1 MCFFDLVLRRPL
13 SFGLIL
19 LEDFEKL
26 PNVKVNEGQAEV
38 CSLNSAASITSS
50 RRSRGSFKVI
60 WGVNFHRTGR
70 AGWEGRGK
78 VIPPMQLQILATNQ
92 ISVQGQAKTK
102 PTAQEKRLAFVS
114 FQGARPARQS
124 KRDPY
129 NYTTRQ

>member
-78 VIPPMQLQILATNQ
+78 VIPPMQLQICTGEEACFRILPGSETR
-92 ISVQGQAKTK
+92 KTVK
-102 PTAQEKRLAFVS
+102 A
-114 FQGARPARQS
+114 
-124 KRDPY
+124 
-129 NYTTRQ
+129 